1 MTKVH
6 VTVIRY
12 WPVIKVYIILVSSE
26 IIYHPINKI
35 MDRKKYLIYA
45 ISAISFIGVGLGVAK
60 LITDS
65 NTQIS
70 DTNNTGNKVTGDN
83 VSDRQ
88 ANNSDTATSLPTIE
102 TSVVTDVNGPTQT
115 VMPTPTADPTHIY
128 KYNNGSYSVT
138 VDYSTP
144 DGVEKIGVSLTVQN
158 DVVVNSQFTDLS
170 KDKKSKQYN
179 QLFGQNYQSQIN
191 GKPLDSILLS
201 NVSGASLTTQAFNR
215 AVEQIRMQA
224 RN

>member
-1 MTKVH
+1 
-6 VTVIRY
+6 
-12 WPVIKVYIILVSSE
+12 
-26 IIYHPINKI
+26 